1 MLCLPLY
8 SLALLYSL
16 APVSGL
22 AVSPTC
28 DLALTWPSDN
38 VLAHHLPGN
47 WSFHT
52 QVTFFN
58 IFIVINI
65 IIANLDMKS
74 SIFIY
79 WLFCLFSN
87 SLHNRTF
94 PS

>member
-1 MLCLPLY
+1 MLPLY

-16 APVSGL
+16 APVEAL

-52 QVTFFN
+52 QVIFFN
-58 IFIVINI
+58 IVIGTNI
-65 IIANLDMKS
+65 FLAVLVANLQ
-74 SIFIY
+74 
-79 WLFCLFSN
+79 L
-87 SLHNRTF
+87 
-94 PS
+94 